1 MATLVIDPFVEQQI
15 RSQRAEWGA
24 DRFDEVWEGIYIM
37 TPVPNLEHQDISTGL
52 STILRIIIQ
61 WAGLGTVYQE
71 INVSDRERGWE
82 QNYRVPDV
90 AVVLN
95 GTQAKFCG
103 THYCGGP
110 DFLVEIISPDDRSRE
125 KLQFY
130 AGIGVA
136 ELMLIDRHPWR
147 LELYRL
153 EYGEL
158 RLKGTSQPDDASVI
172 SSNVLPLSFRLVP
185 GDARPQVEV
194 THRDGVQRW
203 LV

>member
-1 MATLVIDPFVEQQI
+1 MATLVIDPYVEQQI

-37 TPVPNLEHQDISTGL
+37 TPVPNLEHQDMATGL
-52 STILRIIIQ
+52 STIFRIVVQ
-61 WAGLGTVYQE
+61 WAGLGVVYQE
-71 INVSDRERGWE
+71 VNVSDRERGWE

-95 GTQAKFCG
+95 DTRARFCE
-103 THYCGGP
+103 THLCGGP

-130 AGIGVA
+130 AKIGVR
-136 ELMLIDRHPWR
+136 ELMIVDREPWS

-153 EYGEL
+153 HGDEMKL
-158 RLKGTSQPDDASVI
+158 VGTSRLEEPAILNSDV
-172 SSNVLPLSFRLVP
+172 VPVSFRLLP
-185 GDARPQVEV
+185 GDARPQIDV

>member
-1 MATLVIDPFVEQQI
+1 MATLVIDPYVEQQI

-37 TPVPNLEHQDISTGL
+37 TPVPNLEHQDMATGL
-52 STILRIIIQ
+52 STIFRIVVQ
-61 WAGLGTVYQE
+61 WAGLGVVYQE
-71 INVSDRERGWE
+71 VNVSDRERGWE

-95 GTQAKFCG
+95 DTRARFCE
-103 THYCGGP
+103 THLCGGP

-130 AGIGVA
+130 AKIGVR
-136 ELMLIDRHPWR
+136 ELMIVDREPWS

-153 EYGEL
+153 HGDETKL
-158 RLKGTSQPDDASVI
+158 VGTSRLEEPAILNSDV
-172 SSNVLPLSFRLVP
+172 VPVSFRLLP
-185 GDARPQVEV
+185 GDARPQIDV